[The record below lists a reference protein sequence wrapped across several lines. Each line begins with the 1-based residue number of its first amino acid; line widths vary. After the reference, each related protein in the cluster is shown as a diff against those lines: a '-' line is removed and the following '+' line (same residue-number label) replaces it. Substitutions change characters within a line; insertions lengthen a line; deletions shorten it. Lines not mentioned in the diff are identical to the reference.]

1 MILVYPKPH
10 LLENEQYTIRLQNK
24 SQRTATAV
32 FYFKANWSLDQR
44 RPPPAKP
51 NSAYNNYTSYL
62 NNATTQKYY
71 DLTSVRFRRYICR
84 RKANRQTQPLSTD
97 PTAG

>member
-44 RPPPAKP
+44 RPPPDKP
-51 NSAYNNYTSYL
+51 NSVYNN
-62 NNATTQKYY
+62 
-71 DLTSVRFRRYICR
+71 
-84 RKANRQTQPLSTD
+84 
-97 PTAG
+97 